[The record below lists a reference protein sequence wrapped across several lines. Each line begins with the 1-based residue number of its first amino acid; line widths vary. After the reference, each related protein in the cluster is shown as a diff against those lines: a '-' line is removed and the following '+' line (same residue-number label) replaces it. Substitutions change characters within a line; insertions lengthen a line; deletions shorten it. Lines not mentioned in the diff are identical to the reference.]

1 MMFTELLPL
10 LGYVIAGLA
19 VGILGG
25 LLPALPVYIGPF
37 ILYTFHQGMSV
48 TEMLVFWLTA
58 FIGGQYFG
66 SIATIT
72 TRIPGEESALVYI
85 EDLKSYTLQQKNYL
99 LHDTALSSSVATL
112 LAIVAMW
119 FIISF
124 MKLGSLPFLYSVW
137 FQGTIYAMLI
147 ISFLLMH
154 RSKWFWVLLTIIFGV
169 SVAPH
174 ANYAL
179 PDAWYSW
186 TWMFEGYTF
195 YLIILGTLII
205 PNIFSYTSEVNTKD
219 THFTATKDKNF
230 SWWKTTKASV
240 IGFLAGLIPG
250 PSAEVGALA
259 AYKSAGKNTNDKII
273 AAEAA
278 NNSAIL
284 ASVIPFF
291 LMAIPVNN
299 NGVLMSGIMDMHGL
313 TMSEAIVSQTNFFG
327 LTVIDLVSLILLF
340 VVGLYYLLS
349 TRLIDLYVKL
359 MVMLHGRVKFILI
372 ALVSFLVYVD
382 LLSAEI
388 TVMHY
393 FTLLTFFS
401 IIGLVLKRFRISAI
415 PMMFSILLGDRLVWA
430 FIQVSKIYF

>member
-1 MMFTELLPL
+1 MIELLPL
-10 LGYVIAGLA
+10 IGYLLAGLA

-85 EDLKSYTLQQKNYL
+85 NDLENYTLQEKNRL
-99 LHDTALSSSVATL
+99 LYDTALSSSVATL
-112 LAIVAMW
+112 MAVVLMW
-119 FIISF
+119 FIISYLQ
-124 MKLGSLPFLYSVW
+124 LGQLPFLYSAW
-137 FQGTIYAMLI
+137 FQGIIYSILI
-147 ISFLLMH
+147 VTFLLMR
-154 RSKWFWVLLTIIFGV
+154 RSKWFWVLLTMIFGI
-169 SVAPH
+169 SIAPH

-205 PNIFSYTSEVNTKD
+205 PNLFSYTADVDTS
-219 THFTATKDKNF
+219 THFEAVKDRRFN
-230 SWWKTTKASV
+230 WWKTTKASA
-240 IGFLAGLIPG
+240 IGFGTGLIPG
-250 PSAEVGALA
+250 PSAEVGSIV
-259 AYKSAGKNTNDKII
+259 AYKAAGKNTNDKII

-284 ASVIPFF
+284 ASIIPFF

-313 TMSEAIVSQTNFFG
+313 IMSEAIMQPTHMFG
-327 LTVIDLVSLILLF
+327 MTVIDLLTVILLF
-340 VVGLYYLLS
+340 VTVLYYLLS
-349 TRLIDLYVKL
+349 TRLIDYYVKL
-359 MVMLHGRVKFILI
+359 MSILHGRIKIILI
-372 ALVSFLVYVD
+372 TLVTFLIYVD
-382 LLSAEI
+382 LLTAEI
-388 TVMHY
+388 TILHY
-393 FTLLTFFS
+393 FTLLGLFS
-401 IIGLVLKRFRISAI
+401 IIGIILKRFHISAI

-430 FIQVSKIYF
+430 FIQFTKIYF